1 MQLSR
6 YLPPFFLV
14 ALVALASATGCS
26 VKKFA
31 ATRVANV
38 LAESGTTYA
47 SDNDPDLVGDALPFG
62 LKTMEGLLEEIPDHR
77 ALLIATASGFTQYA
91 YAYVDLPAFAVNE
104 SDWRRARELR
114 ERAKRLYIRGRN
126 YALRALALSEPGFG
140 EKVRKNPM
148 DALAKLN
155 AQDVA
160 PLYWATVSWSAAIAA
175 GKQDMDL
182 VADLHLIGP
191 MINRCL
197 ELDESFDQ
205 GAIHQFM
212 ISFEG
217 GRSDA
222 QGGSVK
228 EARAHFERAMQLAR
242 GEQVSPLVAF
252 AETVSVR
259 LQDRKQFREFLQQ
272 ALAFDVN
279 QAPQHRL
286 ANLIAQRR
294 ARILLSRINDLFIGD

>member
-1 MQLSR
+1 
-6 YLPPFFLV
+6 
-14 ALVALASATGCS
+14 
-26 VKKFA
+26 
-31 ATRVANV
+31 
-38 LAESGTTYA
+38 
-47 SDNDPDLVGDALPFG
+47 
-62 LKTMEGLLEEIPDHR
+62 
-77 ALLIATASGFTQYA
+77 
-91 YAYVDLPAFAVNE
+91 
-104 SDWRRARELR
+104 
-114 ERAKRLYIRGRN
+114 
-126 YALRALALSEPGFG
+126 
-140 EKVRKNPM
+140 
-148 DALAKLN
+148 
-155 AQDVA
+155 
-160 PLYWATVSWSAAIAA
+160 
-175 GKQDMDL
+175 MDL

-197 ELDESFDQ
+197 ELDERFDQ

-217 GRSDA
+217 SRSEA

-228 EARAHFERAMQLAR
+228 AARVHFERAMQLAH

-294 ARILLSRINDLFIGD
+294 ARILLARINDLFIGD